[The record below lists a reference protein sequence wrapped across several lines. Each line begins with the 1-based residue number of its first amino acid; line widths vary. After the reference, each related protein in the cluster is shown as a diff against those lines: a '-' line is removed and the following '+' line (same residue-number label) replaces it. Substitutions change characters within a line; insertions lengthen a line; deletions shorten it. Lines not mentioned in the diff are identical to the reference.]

1 MSSFYEDASLVMIPS
16 GYKTSKVYSAKPT
29 DGAGDLT
36 FTRSNDTATRV
47 NSAGLIEKVRTNLIL
62 QSNSFSDAAWVK
74 LGAGTGT
81 APVLTANYTTD
92 PFGGNNA
99 WRFQCDLNG
108 GTASGD
114 RSWIYQT
121 FAGSPSN
128 GTLSIYV
135 KLNSAGSVNLVFSDG
150 AGDTQTVTSTTWVR
164 LNIPSAAIGEFRL
177 GLIGY
182 NGTDTCDL
190 SIAFSQVEAG
200 DIATDYIATTSAA
213 VSVGPVANV
222 PRLDYL
228 GSTCPRLLLEPQRTN
243 SLTYSEQFDNAAWT
257 KGGDTILTANYGT
270 SPDGYQ
276 NADRLVADTSS
287 GGHIVYRTIT
297 TTGTHTIS
305 IFAKA
310 SGYNYTFL
318 GYDGGNLT
326 YGIVFNLSN
335 GTISQ
340 NPAGL
345 TGTIEAVG
353 SDGWYRCTLTYN
365 YAIAAYFVVAPHDN
379 SGAYNWT
386 GNGTDGILIWG
397 AQAEFNSAYASSYVN
412 TLGAAVTRGEDD
424 CVKSSATSIIGQTE
438 GVVFFEWEYQN
449 VGSSGGNIVISLDGA
464 GGDEIYF
471 WVQPN
476 GTYNFDVGDS
486 GSGVVGI
493 SGSMGSFG
501 TKKIAFAYKNNDFA
515 LYINGVLAGTDTSGT
530 VPTCNRLYVG
540 RYWANTSYNIAS
552 GIKQVLVFKTRLSNA
567 DLAALTA

>member
-1 MSSFYEDASLVMIPS
+1 MSSFYSDASLVMIPS

-36 FTRSNDTATRV
+36 FSRSNDTATRV

-99 WRFQCDLNG
+99 WRFQCDLNV

-190 SIAFSQVEAG
+190 SIAFSQVETG

-228 GSTCPRLLLEPQRTN
+228 GSSCPRLLLEPQRTN
-243 SLTYSEQFDNAAWT
+243 LLTNSETITASTGTTVSLNS
-257 KGGDTILTANYGT
+257 AN
-270 SPDGYQ
+270 SPDGTA
-276 NADRLVADTSS
+276 NADKLVEDTSTGAHQTTFATS
-287 GGHIVYRTIT
+287 LGGSVDSSAYC
-297 TTGTHTIS
+297 IS

-310 SGYNYTFL
+310 AGRSRIFFYDNNQNASGASTF
-318 GYDGGNLT
+318 D
-326 YGIVFNLSN
+326 LS
-335 GTISQ
+335 
-340 NPAGL
+340 
-345 TGTIEAVG
+345 TGTIVNGGGKIENYG
-353 SDGWYRCTLTYN
+353 NGWYRCTIFPLKNFSTTSS
-365 YAIAAYFVVAPHDN
+365 VVIQLISTGTTTSYTGDGT
-379 SGAYNWT
+379 SGA
-386 GNGTDGILIWG
+386 LLWG
-397 AQAEFNSAYASSYVN
+397 KQLEAGSHPSSYIGP
-412 TLGAAVTRGEDD
+412 TLGAAVTRGADD

-438 GVVFFEWEYQN
+438 GVVYFEWEYQN

-471 WVQPN
+471 WVQTN

-552 GIKQVLVFKTRLSNA
+552 GIKQVLLFPTRLSNA